1 MLLPSHVSLVLS
13 LPLPRTR
20 TVTGSPSPFALCFV
34 ASGSSSHG
42 ASSRARFSFS
52 RLQRR
57 RVSIFWIRL
66 VAEKRRSEKKGMIP
80 KEEEMVNSLQRTLTV
95 ADFRFLFLSLFS
107 HFLPLSCCFFLS
119 HTQELCI
126 FLIIQVASKFEL
138 VLQWRHAFGS
148 QVTKKL
154 QVQC

>member
-1 MLLPSHVSLVLS
+1 MARVPALDFRFRAYNGEEFPSSESVW
-13 LPLPRTR
+13 LPRNGDR
-20 TVTGSPSPFALCFV
+20 
-34 ASGSSSHG
+34 
-42 ASSRARFSFS
+42 
-52 RLQRR
+52 
-57 RVSIFWIRL
+57 
-66 VAEKRRSEKKGMIP
+66 KKKGMIP